1 MAVLA
6 RYLYLA
12 NNLKGNKQMRVPV
25 LDMRVNEQ
33 RIPYLRSVYET
44 DITDDVKQ
52 DSAKKIAEVIQ
63 QAFHAAS
70 LPEERLWMI
79 SLDGACHMTGIFEIG
94 RGTAIASTVSQ
105 TQILQ
110 RALLSGAVSVAICHV
125 HPSGDVTPSTA
136 DYQFTE
142 KAKEVLEICGIRFL
156 DHVIIS
162 GANREEFYSFYND
175 GKL

>member
-1 MAVLA
+1 MALNYRNIWLPFFGMVA
-6 RYLYLA
+6 
-12 NNLKGNKQMRVPV
+12 LKVR
-25 LDMRVNEQ
+25 
-33 RIPYLRSVYET
+33 
-44 DITDDVKQ
+44 
-52 DSAKKIAEVIQ
+52 
-63 QAFHAAS
+63 
-70 LPEERLWMI
+70 
-79 SLDGACHMTGIFEIG
+79 TGGSESPGIIM
-94 RGTAIASTVSQ
+94 
-105 TQILQ
+105 
-110 RALLSGAVSVAICHV
+110 